1 MPRGAPRILVDEFY
15 RGWPIE
21 TITRLPEG
29 LRGLY
34 VLYDTDG
41 RPLRIGI
48 SGRGDQDIKRRI
60 YNDYHR
66 WKTWRGVD
74 HFSLFTFTTPTW
86 FEQVER
92 LMLRAVGKALA
103 ANLNAGEVRVKS
115 RVIGPPSMRG
125 VPKDFI
131 RRKVDTEGY
140 VSVGEKHSGRSV
152 RVEIGV
158 RKR

>member
-1 MPRGAPRILVDEFY
+1 MPRGAPRILVDEYY

-21 TITRLPEG
+21 TLTRLPEG

-34 VLYDTDG
+34 VLYGTDG

-48 SGRGDQDIKRRI
+48 SGRGNQNVRRRI

-66 WKTWRGVD
+66 WKSWRGVD
-74 HFSLFTFTTPTW
+74 HFSVFTFTTPTW

-103 ANLNAGEVRVKS
+103 GNVNSGKVRVKS
-115 RVIGPPSMRG
+115 GVVGPPSTRG
-125 VPKDFI
+125 IPYDFV
-131 RRKVDTEGY
+131 RRKVDEGGY
-140 VSVGEKHSGRSV
+140 VYVGEKHRGRNV
-152 RVEIGV
+152 RVEVGV
-158 RKR
+158 RKA